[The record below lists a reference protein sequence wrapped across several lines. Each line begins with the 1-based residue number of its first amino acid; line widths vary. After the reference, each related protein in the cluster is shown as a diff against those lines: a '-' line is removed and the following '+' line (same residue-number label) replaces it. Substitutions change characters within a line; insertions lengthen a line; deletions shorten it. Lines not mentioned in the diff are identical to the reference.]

1 MDAFPGKP
9 CEVCSRPMK
18 AEHAGTCGECLKEMP
33 PYTGAS
39 CFGPYTGTLREAI
52 HLLKFRQVKRLARPL
67 GELLADLALPS
78 ADLVVP
84 VPLSLKSLRERGF
97 NQTLLMARPLA
108 KRRGLPLEGR
118 LLFKKKET
126 PPQTLLSR
134 SARLRNLRGSFAV
147 TGALSGERVLLVD
160 DVITTGATVSECTRA
175 LLRAGASEVCVAALA
190 RA

>member
-9 CEVCSRPMK
+9 CQVCSRPLK
-18 AEHAGTCGECLKEMP
+18 AEHADTCGECLKEMP
-33 PYTGAS
+33 PYAEAR
-39 CFGPYTGTLREAI
+39 CVGPYTGTLREAI

-67 GELLADLALPS
+67 GELLADLAVPS

-84 VPLSLKSLRERGF
+84 VPLSLKGLRERGF
-97 NQTLLMARPLA
+97 NQTLLMARPFA

-126 PPQTLLSR
+126 PPQTSLSR
-134 SARLRNLRGSFAV
+134 SARLRNLRGTFAV
-147 TGALSGERVLLVD
+147 RGALSGERILLVD
-160 DVITTGATVSECTRA
+160 DVITTGATVSECTKA

>member
-9 CEVCSRPMK
+9 CQVCSRPLK
-18 AEHAGTCGECLKEMP
+18 AEHAVTCGECLKEMP
-33 PYTGAS
+33 PYARAI

-108 KRRGLPLEGR
+108 KRRVLPLERG
-118 LLFKKKET
+118 LLIKKKET
-126 PPQTLLSR
+126 PPQSSLSR
-134 SARLRNLRGSFAV
+134 SARLRNLRGTFAV
-147 TGALSGERVLLVD
+147 TGSLSGERILLVD

>member
-9 CEVCSRPMK
+9 CQVCSRPLK
-18 AEHAGTCGECLKEMP
+18 AEHAVTCGECLKEMP
-33 PYTGAS
+33 PYARAI

-97 NQTLLMARPLA
+97 NQTLLMARPL
-108 KRRGLPLEGR
+108 
-118 LLFKKKET
+118 
-126 PPQTLLSR
+126 
-134 SARLRNLRGSFAV
+134 LRNLRGTFAV
-147 TGALSGERVLLVD
+147 TGSLSGERILLVD